1 MKRKAVRLLTTLVLL
16 ATLLTLVVPPAL
28 AEGPDPNPPG
38 NPQVSFRGVIEAKV
52 TPREWKVSGKTVL
65 LNDQTVVLEQAGP
78 AEVGAT
84 VQVNGTVQQ
93 GGAVLARLIK
103 VLRPATRPVQF
114 TAPIRELPSGGVI
127 GEWKVGQEIVVV
139 TADTKILPE
148 GVVPQVGDIAN
159 VIGVRKNDNKV
170 YARLIQIRKPQQVI
184 VEFTGPI
191 ERFSDTQWV
200 VRGVTVA
207 ITPDTVIEGTPEVGR
222 IAEVRGYLQPDRSV
236 IAIRIKVREP
246 QQEPVSFQGI
256 IVSKSNDGFPSV
268 WGIRPLTAVEVFPNI
283 INVTVTISTTIDETK
298 GPAGIGALVHV
309 TTLPAAVSLAG
320 TDSVLVARH
329 IKVLRPPLNQEITFA
344 GPIEEIHPEFWI
356 VRGFRVLI
364 TSATVIDGDTPAVGK
379 MAIVTGILR
388 TDRVVEA
395 SHITVMDVLVLEF
408 NGVIR
413 TKSPAL
419 PGFWMIAPDGPL
431 PVILPI
437 WVTPDTVIDETAG
450 PANVGAHVHVLAHLS
465 SSGRIVAHK
474 IVVLPA
480 VTE

>member
-1 MKRKAVRLLTTLVLL
+1 MKRKAVRLMTTLVLL
-16 ATLLTLVVPPAL
+16 ATLLALVVPPAL
-28 AEGPDPNPPG
+28 AEGPEPNPPG
-38 NPQVSFRGVIEAKV
+38 NPQVSFRGVIEAKIS
-52 TPREWKVSGKTVL
+52 RHEWKVSGRTVL
-65 LNDQTVVLEQAGP
+65 LNDQTVILEQAGP

-84 VQVNGTVQQ
+84 VQVNGAVQQ

-103 VLRPATRPVQF
+103 VLKPAERPVQF

-148 GVVPQVGDIAN
+148 GVVPQVGDIAH

-170 YARLIQIRKPQQVI
+170 YARMIQIRKPQQVI
-184 VEFTGPI
+184 VNFTGPI

-207 ITPDTVIEGTPEVGR
+207 ITAETVIEGTPEVGR
-222 IAEVRGYLQPDRSV
+222 IAEVKGYLQPDRSV
-236 IAIRIKVREP
+236 IAIHIKVREP

-256 IVSKSNDGFPSV
+256 IVSKTSDGFPSV
-268 WGIRPLTAVEVFPNI
+268 WGIRPLTPAALFPGVI
-283 INVTVTISTTIDETK
+283 SVTVTISTTIDETK
-298 GPAGIGALVHV
+298 GPADIGALVHV
-309 TTLPAAVSLAG
+309 TAYPVPVTSTAANSA
-320 TDSVLVARH
+320 LVARH
-329 IKVLRPPLNQEITFA
+329 IKVLRPPMNQEITFA
-344 GPIEEIHPEFWI
+344 GKIEEIHPEFWI

-379 MAIVTGILR
+379 LAVVTGILR

-395 SHITVMDVLVLEF
+395 SHITVKDVLVLDF

-413 TKSPAL
+413 AKAPTI

-431 PVILPI
+431 PVILPV
-437 WVTPDTVIDETAG
+437 WVTLDTVIDETAG

-465 SSGRIVAHK
+465 SSGRIVAQK

-480 VTE
+480 VTD